1 MGEGGMSEGGMGEG
15 DMSERD
21 LSEDDMGEGDMSERD
36 LSERDLSERDP
47 GPTLLGGF
55 RSSACRMHATPAAA
69 PAVAPAAAPVD
80 ATALFEG
87 GSMLAALWVGQV
99 RAVNEGCERR
109 LDSRWLGSEPDEE
122 RVS

>member
-1 MGEGGMSEGGMGEG
+1 
-15 DMSERD
+15 MSERD